1 MYKQLTESFAGF
13 RIQRKWLI
21 IGILT
26 HFKKRTG
33 IIFGDLS

>member
-1 MYKQLTESFAGF
+1 MTESFAAF

-21 IGILT
+21 TGILT

-33 IIFGDLS
+33 IIFRNLS